1 MRILLGV
8 PFCGGQ
14 RSPEKFGSV
23 LLTCNIDKCCARLAV
38 CYAAANST
46 FSISVGSSASAFE
59 LLTRLHRETRGQSF
73 QRCIP
78 KTMRVKLAPLISAIS
93 AIAVLSVSPT
103 YAAVTVASGSGSGL
117 SAAQPLANKADTI
130 VAQAWWDAAA
140 NAANAQQQVTTGQ
153 GPPPV
158 RRGTQRYRR

>member
-1 MRILLGV
+1 M
-8 PFCGGQ
+8 
-14 RSPEKFGSV
+14 
-23 LLTCNIDKCCARLAV
+23 
-38 CYAAANST
+38 NST
-46 FSISVGSSASAFE
+46 SLINAGSSASAFE
-59 LLTRLHRETRGQSF
+59 PLTRLHWETRWQSF

-78 KTMRVKLAPLISAIS
+78 KHHAVKLASLISAIS

-103 YAAVTVASGSGSGL
+103 YAAVNVADNGGL
-117 SAAQPLANKADTI
+117 GAAKPPVNRADTI

-140 NAANAQQQVTTGQ
+140 NAANTQQQVTTGQ

>member
-1 MRILLGV
+1 
-8 PFCGGQ
+8 
-14 RSPEKFGSV
+14 
-23 LLTCNIDKCCARLAV
+23 
-38 CYAAANST
+38 
-46 FSISVGSSASAFE
+46 
-59 LLTRLHRETRGQSF
+59 
-73 QRCIP
+73 
-78 KTMRVKLAPLISAIS
+78 MRVKLAPLISAIS

-103 YAAVTVASGSGSGL
+103 YAAVTVASGSGL